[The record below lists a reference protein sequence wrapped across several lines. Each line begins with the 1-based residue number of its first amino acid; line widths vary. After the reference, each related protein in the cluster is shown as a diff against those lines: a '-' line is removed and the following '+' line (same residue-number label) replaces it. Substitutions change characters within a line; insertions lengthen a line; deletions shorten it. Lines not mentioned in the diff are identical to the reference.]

1 MLTTL
6 LAVLGTLAGALTAG
20 WMQHLTTT
28 RTTEAARAERRR
40 QALVDAFPALLGALV
55 DHRRHQYLKH
65 VARRE
70 GRPDTADARA
80 ARYEA
85 RSGVT
90 KAMAAV
96 QMATRDADLLHTAR
110 AAVAATFA
118 LGEASHDQDALSEAG
133 DLARAAHDA
142 LQDAA
147 AAYVY
152 DHR

>member
-6 LAVLGTLAGALTAG
+6 IAVLGTLAGAFAAG
-20 WMQHLTTT
+20 WMRHLTTT
-28 RTTEAARAERRR
+28 RTTEAVRAERRR
-40 QALVDAFPALLGALV
+40 QALVEAFPALLGALV

-70 GRPDTADARA
+70 GQGDTAAARA

-96 QMATRDADLLHTAR
+96 QMATRDADLLHLAR
-110 AAVAATFA
+110 EAVNATFA
-118 LGEASHDQDALSEAG
+118 LGEASEDTLSEAG
-133 DLARAAHDA
+133 DLARRTHNA

-152 DHR
+152 DHA